1 MNAVK
6 LRHLFQAKEVFYKAL

>member
-6 LRHLFQAKEVFYKAL
+6 LRHLFQAKEVFYIAL